1 MPMWLALEDDD
12 DMPEMLIWMFT
23 SMGISGKAFQRGED
37 LLIWADNLE
46 ARHKDEALPELALL
60 DIRLTGLMSGIEVA
74 SRLRKNPL
82 MKDMAIVM
90 MTAYRLRREEAEK
103 VLALSGAD
111 KILYKPL
118 PRKKEL
124 YAILKDVIRSRQQES
139 EAQ

>member
-1 MPMWLALEDDD
+1 MPTWLALEDDD
-12 DMPEMLIWMFT
+12 DMPEMLIWMFM
-23 SMGISGKAFQRGED
+23 SMGVSGKAFQRGED

-46 ARHKDEALPELALL
+46 ARHKDETLPELALL
-60 DIRLTGLMSGIEVA
+60 DIRLTGLISGIEVA

-90 MTAYRLRREEAEK
+90 MTAYRLRREEAEEL
-103 VLALSGAD
+103 LALSGAD

-124 YAILKDVIRSRQQES
+124 YTILKDVIRSRHLES
-139 EAQ
+139 EAR

>member
-1 MPMWLALEDDD
+1 MWLALEDDD

-90 MTAYRLRREEAEK
+90 MTAYRLRREEAEE

>member
-90 MTAYRLRREEAEK
+90 MTAYRLRREEAEE